1 MANFR
6 RKIVCTHV
14 IHSMLYNPWQ
24 FDKPFPFWK
33 WTQNMMTQWDDI
45 RTFQC
50 VSGELSSMYQLYTA
64 SSVQR
69 EWILKVREVK
79 VKNKSLSLFPRN
91 EKWIKNLVHSFS
103 RSESEKKSLSLFFE
117 KWKVKWKS
125 SSLFSRMK
133 SEMKMPRDRDREVKF
148 LENSREILKFWSKR
162 FPCRK
167 F

>member
-1 MANFR
+1 MVIGFIRALKSLNFPVGR
-6 RKIVCTHV
+6 LWRAK
-14 IHSMLYNPWQ
+14 
-24 FDKPFPFWK
+24 
-33 WTQNMMTQWDDI
+33 
-45 RTFQC
+45 TFRMNY
-50 VSGELSSMYQLYTA
+50 VNFVHHI
-64 SSVQR
+64 SVQR

-103 RSESEKKSLSLFFE
+103 RSESETKSLSLFFE

-133 SEMKMPRDRDREVKF
+133 SEMKMPGDRDREVKF

-162 FPCRK
+162 FLCRK